1 MIECKLNIDKVSED
15 VSCAQGYCK
24 IRANSVTQIREE
36 IKSILLSAF
45 GEYPDTVIEAID
57 EFIGVIKDESNKTDK
72 HNT

>member
-15 VSCAQGYCK
+15 VSCAHGFCK
-24 IRANSVTQIREE
+24 IGVDSVTQLREE
-36 IKSILLSAF
+36 IKSILLTVF
-45 GEYPDTVIEAID
+45 GDYPDTVIEAID